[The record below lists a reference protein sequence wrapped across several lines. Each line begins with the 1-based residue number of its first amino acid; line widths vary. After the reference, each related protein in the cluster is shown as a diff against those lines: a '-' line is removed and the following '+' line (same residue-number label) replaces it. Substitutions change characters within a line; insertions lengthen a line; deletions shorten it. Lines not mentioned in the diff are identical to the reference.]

1 MRITDKTSF
10 DIANESY
17 KKYDI
22 GDEITVS
29 GNDFEIIEKRDDTQ
43 NGLRSYAFAP
53 VVNGKPDTNN
63 IVMGYAGTGPLSMK
77 IVCYFT
83 SKEWFF
89 E

>member
-43 NGLRSYAFAP
+43 NG
-53 VVNGKPDTNN
+53 
-63 IVMGYAGTGPLSMK
+63 K
-77 IVCYFT
+77 IYLISNFVY
-83 SKEWFF
+83 KI
-89 E
+89 

>member
-29 GNDFEIIEKRDDTQ
+29 GIHIDLFKHKQNTQ
-43 NGLRSYAFAP
+43 FNYLHFLYCLF
-53 VVNGKPDTNN
+53 
-63 IVMGYAGTGPLSMK
+63 GYTA
-77 IVCYFT
+77 IA
-83 SKEWFF
+83 
-89 E
+89 